1 MQQPAT
7 SRAVT
12 IFGGTGF
19 VGRQVVQHLAK
30 AGYRIRV
37 ATRKPNENLAVKPL
51 GDVGQVVLVKADI
64 CDAAQVRAA
73 IAGSSVVIN
82 LVGILRPGGG
92 QSFEDVHVEG
102 AANIAIA
109 CAAAGVSR
117 LVQVSAIGAD
127 ANSKSRYARTRA
139 AGEAAV
145 RQSFPG
151 ATILRP
157 SIIFGTGD
165 GFFNLFGSL
174 MRSSRVVFPAFGGGV
189 TKFQPVYV
197 NDVAEAV
204 ASVLVND
211 RTRGKT
217 FELGGPAVYTFR
229 QLLEMV
235 SAYTAR
241 PRRLVTIPFFLLDL
255 GAALFGWLPFSPITL
270 DQARLLK
277 KDNIVKAGP
286 DAASVGTLS
295 ELGIKPTA
303 VEAVVPFYLYT
314 YRVAGQYAEPRG
326 A

>member
-7 SRAVT
+7 SRVVT

-19 VGRQVVQHLAK
+19 VGRQVVQRLAK

-37 ATRKPNENLAVKPL
+37 VTRKPNENLAVKPL
-51 GDVGQVVLVKADI
+51 GDVGQVALVKADI
-64 CDAAQVRAA
+64 RNEAQVRAA
-73 IAGSSVVIN
+73 VSGASVVIN

-92 QSFEDVHVEG
+92 QSFEDIHVEG
-102 AANIAIA
+102 AANIASA
-109 CAAAGVSR
+109 SAAAGVSR

-127 ANSKSRYARTRA
+127 ANSRSRYARTRA

-145 RQSFPG
+145 RQAFPG

-157 SIIFGTGD
+157 SIIFGAAD

-174 MRSSRVVFPAFGGGV
+174 MRWSRVIFPAFGGGV

-204 ASVLVND
+204 AIVLAND

-235 SAYTAR
+235 STYTAR
-241 PRRLVTIPFFLLDL
+241 PRRFVTIPFFLLDL
-255 GAALFGWLPFSPITL
+255 AAGLFGWLPFSPITL

-277 KDNIVKAGP
+277 KDNVVKAGP
-286 DAASVGTLS
+286 DAATVGTLAD
-295 ELGIKPTA
+295 LGITPTA
-303 VEAVVPFYLYT
+303 VEAVVPFYLYA